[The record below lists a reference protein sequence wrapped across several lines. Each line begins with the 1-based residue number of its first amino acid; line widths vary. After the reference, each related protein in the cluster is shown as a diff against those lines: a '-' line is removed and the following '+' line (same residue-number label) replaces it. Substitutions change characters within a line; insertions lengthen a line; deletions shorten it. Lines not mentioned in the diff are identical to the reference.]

1 MAEEPETQP
10 TPVERYLARRREEEA
25 AAGGPRLERRRLQ
38 SARSVEGYLTGS
50 SPPRW
55 MERLAEIER
64 GIAGERRRLEQAWR
78 GLRRTC
84 AQEGAAFAPRWRA
97 TVEAWAF
104 DEELN
109 ELIRQHNEWFP
120 IERRLPVDPR
130 TRDYVLI
137 NGRPYRR
144 PVLDAGWA
152 LAAFPADDPSTD
164 P

>member
-1 MAEEPETQP
+1 VPEKPDSTP
-10 TPVERYLARRREEEA
+10 TPVERYLERRRQEA
-25 AAGGPRLERRRLQ
+25 EDAGPRIERRRLQ
-38 SARSVEGYLTGS
+38 SERSVEGYLTAS
-50 SPPRW
+50 SAPRW

-64 GIAGERRRLEQAWR
+64 GIARERRRLEQARRALWR
-78 GLRRTC
+78 AC
-84 AQEGAAFAPRWRA
+84 ARDPAAFAERWRD
-97 TVEAWAF
+97 TVRGWVF

-120 IERRLPVDPR
+120 IERRLAIDPR

-144 PVLDAGWA
+144 PVLDAAWA
-152 LAAFPADDPSTD
+152 LAAFPAEDPSTG

>member
-1 MAEEPETQP
+1 MADERDTERQP
-10 TPVERYLARRREEEA
+10 TPVERYLARRREA
-25 AAGGPRLERRRLQ
+25 DDGGPQLERRRLQ
-38 SARSVEGYLTGS
+38 SARSIEGYLTGS

-64 GIAGERRRLEQAWR
+64 GIARERRRLEQA
-78 GLRRTC
+78 RRAVREAC
-84 AQEGAAFAPRWRA
+84 AGDQTAFAERWHA
-97 TVEAWAF
+97 TVRAWAF

-144 PVLDAGWA
+144 PVLDAAWA
-152 LAAFPADDPSTD
+152 LAAFPAEDPSTGA
-164 P
+164 